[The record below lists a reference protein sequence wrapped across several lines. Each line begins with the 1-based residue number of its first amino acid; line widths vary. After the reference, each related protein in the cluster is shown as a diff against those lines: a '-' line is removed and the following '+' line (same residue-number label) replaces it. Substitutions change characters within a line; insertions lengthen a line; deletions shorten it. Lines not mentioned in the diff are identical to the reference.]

1 MVLLIWSSGQRLDST
16 HVATNFSCRAKMIA
30 YLAGHCSGSGL
41 TWVEA
46 IRPPHAET
54 HSLSYLNKFIN
65 ANRVI
70 RSISDIFF
78 LCQPLAG
85 LEGEGNF

>member
-1 MVLLIWSSGQRLDST
+1 
-16 HVATNFSCRAKMIA
+16 MIA

-54 HSLSYLNKFIN
+54 HSLSYLNKFVN
-65 ANRVI
+65 ACPSPEISSRGDLI
-70 RSISDIFF
+70 RYAEISSR
-78 LCQPLAG
+78 
-85 LEGEGNF
+85 GNLRPETV